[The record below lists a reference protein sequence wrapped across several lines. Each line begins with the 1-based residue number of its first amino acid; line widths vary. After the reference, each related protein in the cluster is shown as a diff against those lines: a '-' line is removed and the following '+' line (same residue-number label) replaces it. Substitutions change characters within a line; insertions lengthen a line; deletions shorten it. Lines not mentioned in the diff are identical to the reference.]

1 MFTFTLF
8 RPNQCILCFIW
19 MCVWK
24 LFYCLLFSPFC
35 ATCRKEM
42 GDFSWKQQDARNL
55 CQLNIQSEV
64 ILPHQIPDCSNMV
77 CKSGHNFCG
86 IIEWIAAFIH
96 LSIHLMWKMEEED
109 LWCHLFKWCR
119 TVFTAGVSEG
129 YHAEGPPEVLRGNLT
144 GRAHA
149 CTIISVCGT
158 VGSTGGRWPVA
169 LCQCERKSC
178 CFLSITQWQ
187 VLKKKCNKGKWFLS
201 LMWET
206 GQKAGECDPFRV
218 VLKAKRDGVTVK
230 TLSLF
235 RQVE

>member
-19 MCVWK
+19 MTCVCGNC
-24 LFYCLLFSPFC
+24 FIVSFFLLFAQPAERRWAILVESSRTQETS
-35 ATCRKEM
+35 ANLTSSQRW
-42 GDFSWKQQDARNL
+42 FSL
-55 CQLNIQSEV
+55 
-64 ILPHQIPDCSNMV
+64 LPHQIPDCSNMV

-187 VLKKKCNKGKWFLS
+187 VLKKNATKGNDF
-201 LMWET
+201 
-206 GQKAGECDPFRV
+206 
-218 VLKAKRDGVTVK
+218 
-230 TLSLF
+230 
-235 RQVE
+235 